1 MCACLLQPS
10 VLQLGWPPSTASALL
25 SAAPLTLRQG
35 DAGGRAAGQS
45 FIQFSQRMEAQLKA
59 EAEEYARQGE
69 ELTAL
74 RQAAAAH
81 ASRTIPSNVA
91 ALQHRVHEIQRA
103 ADEEKKMAAQAEAAK
118 NQHIKK
124 RLKVREGHK
133 EQAAKWMDGNS
144 ELISV

>member
-25 SAAPLTLRQG
+25 SAAPLALRPG
-35 DAGGRAAGQS
+35 DSTSRAAGQS
-45 FIQFSQRMEAQLKA
+45 FIQLSQRMEAQLKA

-74 RQAAAAH
+74 REAAAAH
-81 ASRTIPSNVA
+81 ASRTIPSHVA
-91 ALQHRVHEIQRA
+91 ALQQRVQELQRA
-103 ADEEKKMAAQAEAAK
+103 AEEEKKMAAQAETAK

-124 RLKVREGHK
+124 RLKVRRPH
-133 EQAAKWMDGNS
+133 
-144 ELISV
+144 